1 MKKKFKCEID
11 CANCAAKVEE
21 AAKKIDGVKS
31 VSINFMTQKMT
42 LEADDDRFDE
52 ILEEVVRTGRKVEPD
67 FSVERGEAGT
77 L

>member
-21 AAKKIDGVKS
+21 AAKKIDGVKF

-67 FSVERGEAGT
+67 FSVER
-77 L
+77 

>member
-52 ILEEVVRTGRKVEPD
+52 ILEQVVRTGRKVEPD
-67 FSVERGEAGT
+67 FSVER
-77 L
+77 

>member
-52 ILEEVVRTGRKVEPD
+52 VLEEVVRTGRKVEPD
-67 FSVERGEAGT
+67 FSVER
-77 L
+77 

>member
-21 AAKKIDGVKS
+21 AAKKIDGVKY

-67 FSVERGEAGT
+67 FSVER
-77 L
+77 

>member
-31 VSINFMTQKMT
+31 VRINFMTQKMT

-67 FSVERGEAGT
+67 FSVER
-77 L
+77 